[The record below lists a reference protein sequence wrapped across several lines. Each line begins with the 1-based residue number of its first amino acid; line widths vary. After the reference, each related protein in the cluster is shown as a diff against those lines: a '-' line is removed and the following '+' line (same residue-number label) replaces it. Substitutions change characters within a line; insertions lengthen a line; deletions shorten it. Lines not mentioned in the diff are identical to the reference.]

1 MSKGP
6 KDKLFL
12 KLVKPLQDELNQERD
27 QDKLLTEQLEAIT
40 ESLSSMTNELENRS
54 KLSFAIHEQ
63 LWDLEV
69 TTKPN
74 QTTPDTTTL
83 AATAP
88 RNKLVATVE
97 RNIPHG
103 RLTDPTLL
111 LFLPP
116 LPDAPQ
122 QSVP

>member
-69 TTKPN
+69 KDQPKQNDTRHHHPGGHCSAE
-74 QTTPDTTTL
+74 QTCG
-83 AATAP
+83 
-88 RNKLVATVE
+88 
-97 RNIPHG
+97 HG
-103 RLTDPTLL
+103 
-111 LFLPP
+111 
-116 LPDAPQ
+116 
-122 QSVP
+122 

>member
-69 TTKPN
+69 KDQTKPN
-74 QTTPDTTTL
+74 NNRHHHPGGHCSTEQ
-83 AATAP
+83 
-88 RNKLVATVE
+88 
-97 RNIPHG
+97 ICGHG
-103 RLTDPTLL
+103 
-111 LFLPP
+111 
-116 LPDAPQ
+116 
-122 QSVP
+122 

>member
-69 TTKPN
+69 KTKRQP
-74 QTTPDTTTL
+74 TPPPWRPLLHGTNVW
-83 AATAP
+83 P
-88 RNKLVATVE
+88 RLNETF
-97 RNIPHG
+97 P
-103 RLTDPTLL
+103 TD
-111 LFLPP
+111 
-116 LPDAPQ
+116 D
-122 QSVP
+122 